1 MSDRIRR
8 FLDNEIGLEDLTA
21 EERSE
26 VEAWTSLFS
35 DLEGRWDRSV
45 PTPLEEQV
53 MGELRG
59 RPVPAGREPIAA
71 AGAPVWKRA
80 VRWLFEPR
88 SVVVRPALVV
98 AGAAAVLAL
107 AVLPLQREQVSTPPQ
122 AAASPQA
129 AGPDVYVE
137 FVLEAPDAGSV
148 AVAGDFTGWE
158 PEIALEDP
166 DGDGVWSG
174 RARLGPGVHEYMFVV
189 DDSEWVTDPYA
200 PRYADDGFGNRNAVL
215 AIAGPTDD
223 R

>member
-8 FLDNEIGLEDLTA
+8 FLDNEIGLEDLTP

-35 DLEGRWDRSV
+35 DLEGRWGRSG
-45 PTPLEEQV
+45 PPSLEERV
-53 MGELRG
+53 MGELRD
-59 RPVPAGREPIAA
+59 RPAPAVRESVAA
-71 AGAPVWKRA
+71 SGDPAWKRA
-80 VRWLFEPR
+80 LEWLFVPR
-88 SVVVRPALVV
+88 SVLVRPALVV

-107 AVLPLQREQVSTPPQ
+107 VFLPLQQEQVPPP
-122 AAASPQA
+122 PQA

-189 DDSEWVTDPYA
+189 DGSEWVTDPYA

>member
-1 MSDRIRR
+1 MSDSIRR
-8 FLDNEIGLEDLTA
+8 FLDDELGLEDLTP

-26 VEAWTSLFS
+26 VEAWKSLFS
-35 DLEGRWDRSV
+35 DLEGRWGRSE
-45 PTPLEEQV
+45 PPPLEERV
-53 MGELRG
+53 MGELRD
-59 RPVPAGREPIAA
+59 RPASAGREPVVAS
-71 AGAPVWKRA
+71 GAPVWKRA

-98 AGAAAVLAL
+98 AGAAAILVLAF
-107 AVLPLQREQVSTPPQ
+107 LPFERDQVSAPV
-122 AAASPQA
+122 QA
-129 AGPDVYVE
+129 AGSDVYVE

-148 AVAGDFTGWE
+148 AVAGDFTGWD

-189 DDSEWVTDPYA
+189 DGSEWVTDPYA

>member
-8 FLDNEIGLEDLTA
+8 FLDDELRLDDLTP

-35 DLEGRWDRSV
+35 DLEGRWARSE
-45 PTPLEEQV
+45 PPPLEERV
-53 MGELRG
+53 MGQLQD
-59 RPVPAGREPIAA
+59 RPASAGREPIAA
-71 AGAPVWKRA
+71 SGTQAWKRA

-88 SVVVRPALVV
+88 SVVIRPALVV
-98 AGAAAVLAL
+98 AGAAAILVL
-107 AVLPLQREQVSTPPQ
+107 AVLPLQREQATAP
-122 AAASPQA
+122 PQA

-189 DDSEWVTDPYA
+189 DGSEWVTDPYA

>member
-8 FLDNEIGLEDLTA
+8 FLDDELGLEDLTP

-35 DLEGRWDRSV
+35 DLEGRWGRSE
-45 PTPLEEQV
+45 PPPLEEQV
-53 MGELRG
+53 MGELRD
-59 RPVPAGREPIAA
+59 RPASAGREPVAA
-71 AGAPVWKRA
+71 STAPAWKRA
-80 VRWLFEPR
+80 ARWLFEPR

-98 AGAAAVLAL
+98 AGAAAVVAL
-107 AVLPLQREQVSTPPQ
+107 AFLPLQREQVSAP
-122 AAASPQA
+122 SQA

-189 DDSEWVTDPYA
+189 DGSEWVTDPYA

>member
-8 FLDNEIGLEDLTA
+8 FLDDEIGLEDLTP

-35 DLEGRWDRSV
+35 DLEGRWGRSE
-45 PTPLEEQV
+45 PPPFEERV
-53 MGELRG
+53 MGELRD
-59 RPVPAGREPIAA
+59 RPASAGREPVAA
-71 AGAPVWKRA
+71 SDAPAWKRA

-98 AGAAAVLAL
+98 AGAAAVLTL
-107 AVLPLQREQVSTPPQ
+107 AFLPLQRDQVSTP
-122 AAASPQA
+122 AQA

-189 DDSEWVTDPYA
+189 DGSEWVTDPYA

>member
-1 MSDRIRR
+1 MSDSIRR
-8 FLDNEIGLEDLTA
+8 FLDDELGLEDLTP

-26 VEAWTSLFS
+26 VEAWKSLFS
-35 DLEGRWDRSV
+35 DLEARWGRSE
-45 PTPLEEQV
+45 PPPLEERV
-53 MGELRG
+53 MGELRD
-59 RPVPAGREPIAA
+59 RPASAGREPVVAS
-71 AGAPVWKRA
+71 GAPAWKRA

-98 AGAAAVLAL
+98 AGAAAILVLAF
-107 AVLPLQREQVSTPPQ
+107 LPFERDQVSAPV
-122 AAASPQA
+122 QA
-129 AGPDVYVE
+129 AGSDVYVE

-148 AVAGDFTGWE
+148 AVAGDFTGWD

-189 DDSEWVTDPYA
+189 DGSEWVTDPYA